1 MRALILIV
9 KAQASTEVLQ
19 VEWSWEK
26 SGQVGVML
34 SDLLFKKL
42 TLVATWKMSF
52 LGLKTDLFSEELIAW

>member
-9 KAQASTEVLQ
+9 KAQGSTEVLQ

-34 SDLLFKKL
+34 SDLLFKKF
-42 TLVATWKMSF
+42 TLVAMWKMSF
-52 LGLKTDLFSEELIAW
+52 LGLKTDLFSEELIA